1 MKSTRHKTLH
11 LGHSA
16 LCANNNKPPNISFVL
31 NQISWK
37 KRILQLAIQLTPLG
51 VILLVWEIDT
61 GAFNIPAF
69 IEPSLIGKPSAI
81 VQEIGQLLASGS
93 IFQHIFVTFQ
103 EAMTGLALAMFG
115 GISLG
120 IVLAYS
126 PSGAKI
132 TLPYV
137 QIFNSLPRIALAPFF
152 IVWFG
157 IGLLSKVLL
166 AALAAFFP
174 IFFTTYQGL
183 QSIERELVSAFQIM
197 GANRWQMLYMVVL
210 PSVLSWVI
218 AGIRTSLGMALV
230 GALVAEYIGSTQ
242 GLGYLLMA
250 AQGTLN
256 VDKAWAILVVL
267 AFISVLLDWGVRVL
281 EAYVL
286 RWRPNPKEL

>member
-1 MKSTRHKTLH
+1 MRTTRNRTVSI
-11 LGHSA
+11 GQSA
-16 LCANNNKPPNISFVL
+16 LSASNKRLQNFGSSVH
-31 NQISWK
+31 QIRWWQ
-37 KRILQLAIQLTPLG
+37 RILQLAIQLTPLA
-51 VILLVWEIDT
+51 VILLLWEVGT
-61 GAFNIPAF
+61 GAFNVPQF
-69 IEPSLIGKPSAI
+69 IEPALVGKPSVI
-81 VQEIGQLLASGS
+81 IKEVWELLSSGV

-103 EAMTGLALAMFG
+103 EAMTGLALAMTG

-132 TLPYV
+132 ALPYV

-183 QSIERELVSAFQIM
+183 QSIERELVAAFQVM
-197 GANRWQMLYMVVL
+197 GANRWQMLHMVVL

-267 AFISVLLDWGVRVL
+267 ASISVLLDWGVRVL

-286 RWRPNPKEL
+286 RWRPNPREL

>member
-1 MKSTRHKTLH
+1 MKTIRDRSVN
-11 LGHSA
+11 LGQSA
-16 LCANNNKPPNISFVL
+16 LAFRKNKSKNISSL
-31 NQISWK
+31 PNQISWEQ
-37 KRILQLAIQLTPLG
+37 RIIQLAIQITPLV
-51 VILLVWEIDT
+51 VILLVWEIGT
-61 GAFNIPAF
+61 GAFNISPF
-69 IEPSLIGKPSAI
+69 IEPALVGKPSLI
-81 VQEIGQLLASGS
+81 VQQIWQLLSSGS

-103 EAMTGLALAMFG
+103 EAMTGLVLAMTG
-115 GISLG
+115 GVSLG

-126 PSGAKI
+126 PSAAKI

-183 QSIERELVSAFQIM
+183 QSIERELVSAFQVM

-242 GLGYLLMA
+242 GLGYLLMS

-256 VDKAWAILVVL
+256 VDQAWAILVVL

-286 RWRPNPKEL
+286 RWRPNPQEL

>member
-1 MKSTRHKTLH
+1 MKTTRHKTLTI
-11 LGHSA
+11 GQSA
-16 LCANNNKPPNISFVL
+16 LSANNNKPKNYSSLPNQV
-31 NQISWK
+31 SWK
-37 KRILQLAIQLTPLG
+37 KRILQIAIQLTPLA
-51 VILLVWEIDT
+51 VILLVWEIGT
-61 GAFNIPAF
+61 GAFNSPPF
-69 IEPSLIGKPSAI
+69 IEPSLVGKPSAI

-183 QSIERELVSAFQIM
+183 QSIERELVSAFQVM

-267 AFISVLLDWGVRVL
+267 AFISVFLDWGVRVL

-286 RWRPNPKEL
+286 RWRPNPKQL

>member
-1 MKSTRHKTLH
+1 MRTTRNRTLNLGQSPLSASEKKPQNSDSQNIQSKWGKS
-11 LGHSA
+11 
-16 LCANNNKPPNISFVL
+16 
-31 NQISWK
+31 
-37 KRILQLAIQLTPLG
+37 ILQLAIQLTPLA
-51 VILLVWEIDT
+51 VILLVWEVGT
-61 GAFNIPAF
+61 GAFNIPQF
-69 IEPSLIGKPSAI
+69 IEPALVGKPSAI
-81 VQEIGQLLASGS
+81 VLEVWDLLSSGS
-93 IFQHIFVTFQ
+93 VFQHIFVTFQ
-103 EAMTGLALAMFG
+103 EAMTGLVLAMIG

-126 PSGAKI
+126 PSGARI
-132 TLPYV
+132 ALPYV

-183 QSIERELVSAFQIM
+183 QSIERELVAAFQVM
-197 GANRWQMLYMVVL
+197 GANRWQMLHMVVL

-256 VDKAWAILVVL
+256 VDKAWAILVIL

-286 RWRPNPKEL
+286 RWRPNPREL

>member
-1 MKSTRHKTLH
+1 MKTTRHKIFPLGQSTL
-11 LGHSA
+11 SA
-16 LCANNNKPPNISFVL
+16 TNKQPKTPSFQPH
-31 NQISWK
+31 QIQGWQ
-37 KRILQLAIQLTPLG
+37 RLQQIAIQLTPLA
-51 VILLVWEIDT
+51 VILLVWEIGT
-61 GAFNIPAF
+61 GAFNIPQF
-69 IEPSLIGKPSAI
+69 IEPALVGKPSAI
-81 VQEIGQLLASGS
+81 VQEIWKLLSSGS

-103 EAMTGLALAMFG
+103 EAMTGLALAMTG
-115 GISLG
+115 GVSLG
-120 IVLAYS
+120 ILLAYS

-183 QSIERELVSAFQIM
+183 QSIERELVSAFQVM

-242 GLGYLLMA
+242 GLGYLLMS

-256 VDKAWAILVVL
+256 VDQAWAILVIL
-267 AFISVLLDWGVRVL
+267 ASISVFLDWGVRVL

-286 RWRPNPKEL
+286 RWRANPREL

>member
-1 MKSTRHKTLH
+1 MRTIRNKTLTI
-11 LGHSA
+11 GQSA
-16 LCANNNKPPNISFVL
+16 LSSTQSKTNPSRSHPTKTTWGRRIS
-31 NQISWK
+31 
-37 KRILQLAIQLTPLG
+37 QLVVQLTPLV
-51 VILLVWEIDT
+51 VILLVWEIGT
-61 GAFNIPAF
+61 GAFGVSPF
-69 IEPSLIGKPSAI
+69 IEPALVGKPSAI
-81 VQEIGQLLASGS
+81 AREVGDLFSSGA

-103 EAMTGLALAMFG
+103 EAMSGLALAVTG
-115 GISLG
+115 GVTLG
-120 IVLAYS
+120 ILLAYS
-126 PSGAKI
+126 PRSARI

-137 QIFNSLPRIALAPFF
+137 QVFNSLPRIALAPFF
-152 IVWFG
+152 LVWFG

-183 QSIERELVSAFQIM
+183 QNIDRELVSAFQVM
-197 GANRWQMLYMVVL
+197 GANRWQLLRIVVL

-267 AFISVLLDWGVRVL
+267 AFISVLLDWGVRLL
-281 EAYVL
+281 ESYVL
-286 RWRPNPKEL
+286 RWRPLPGEM

>member
-1 MKSTRHKTLH
+1 MRTTRNRTLN
-11 LGHSA
+11 LGQSHFSA
-16 LCANNNKPPNISFVL
+16 SEKKPQNSDSQNIQSK
-31 NQISWK
+31 WG
-37 KRILQLAIQLTPLG
+37 KRILQLAIQLTPLA
-51 VILLVWEIDT
+51 VILLVWEVGT
-61 GAFNIPAF
+61 GAFNISPF
-69 IEPSLIGKPSAI
+69 IEPALVGKPSAI
-81 VQEIGQLLASGS
+81 VLEVWVLLSSGS

-103 EAMTGLALAMFG
+103 EAMTGLVLAMIG

-126 PSGAKI
+126 PSGARI
-132 TLPYV
+132 ALPYV

-183 QSIERELVSAFQIM
+183 QSIERELVAAFQVM
-197 GANRWQMLYMVVL
+197 GANRWQMLHMVVL

-256 VDKAWAILVVL
+256 VDQAWAILVIL
-267 AFISVLLDWGVRVL
+267 AFISVLLDWGVRIL

-286 RWRPNPKEL
+286 RWRPNPREL

>member
-1 MKSTRHKTLH
+1 MRTTRDRTLT
-11 LGHSA
+11 LEQSA
-16 LCANNNKPPNISFVL
+16 LLVNNKKPKNSDSYPH
-31 NQISWK
+31 QIRWK
-37 KRILQLAIQLTPLG
+37 QRILQIVVHLTPLA
-51 VILLVWEIDT
+51 VILLLWEVGT

-69 IEPSLIGKPSAI
+69 IEPALVGKPSVI
-81 VQEIGQLLASGS
+81 LQEVWRLLSSGS

-103 EAMTGLALAMFG
+103 EAIIGLVLAMIG
-115 GISLG
+115 GVSLG
-120 IVLAYS
+120 ILLAYS

-197 GANRWQMLYMVVL
+197 GANRWQMLYMVVF

-218 AGIRTSLGMALV
+218 AGTRTSLGMALV

-242 GLGYLLMA
+242 GLGYLLMS

-256 VDKAWAILVVL
+256 VDQAWAILVVL

>member
-1 MKSTRHKTLH
+1 MKTTCRKILTLKQSTL
-11 LGHSA
+11 SA
-16 LCANNNKPPNISFVL
+16 TNKNPKIPSFQTY
-31 NQISWK
+31 QIQGWQ
-37 KRILQLAIQLTPLG
+37 RLRQLAIQLTPLA
-51 VILLVWEIDT
+51 VILLVWEVGT
-61 GAFNIPAF
+61 GAFNINKF
-69 IEPSLIGKPSAI
+69 IEPALVGKPSVI
-81 VQEIGQLLASGS
+81 VQEIGKLLSSGS

-103 EAMTGLALAMFG
+103 EAMTGLALAMTS

-120 IVLAYS
+120 ILLAYS

-132 TLPYV
+132 ILPYV

-183 QSIERELVSAFQIM
+183 QSIERELVSAFQVM

-210 PSVLSWVI
+210 PSVLIWVI

-230 GALVAEYIGSTQ
+230 GALVAEYIGSTR
-242 GLGYLLMA
+242 GLGYLLMS

-256 VDKAWAILVVL
+256 VDQAWAILVIL
-267 AFISVLLDWGVRVL
+267 ASISVFLDWGVRIL
-281 EAYVL
+281 EAYIL
-286 RWRPNPKEL
+286 RWRPNPREL

>member
-1 MKSTRHKTLH
+1 MRTTRNRILAFGQSSLFDSNKKLKNPRS
-11 LGHSA
+11 HS
-16 LCANNNKPPNISFVL
+16 
-31 NQISWK
+31 NQIRWGQ
-37 KRILQLAIQLTPLG
+37 RILQLAIQLTPLA
-51 VILLVWEIDT
+51 VVLLVWEVGT
-61 GAFNIPAF
+61 GAFNISPF
-69 IEPSLIGKPSAI
+69 IEPTLVGKPSAI
-81 VQEIGQLLASGS
+81 VQEVWQLLFSGS

-103 EAMTGLALAMFG
+103 EAITGLALAIIG

-126 PSGAKI
+126 PLGAKI

-166 AALAAFFP
+166 SALAAFFL

-183 QSIERELVSAFQIM
+183 QSIERELVSAFQVM

-242 GLGYLLMA
+242 GLGYLLMS

-267 AFISVLLDWGVRVL
+267 GFISVLLDWGVRVL

-286 RWRPNPKEL
+286 RWRPNPREL

>member
-1 MKSTRHKTLH
+1 M
-11 LGHSA
+11 
-16 LCANNNKPPNISFVL
+16 
-31 NQISWK
+31 Q
-37 KRILQLAIQLTPLG
+37 QLALQLTPL
-51 VILLVWEIDT
+51 VAIVFVWEIGA
-61 GAFNIPAF
+61 GAFGIPKF
-69 IEPSLIGKPSAI
+69 IEPALVGKPSSI
-81 VQEIGQLLASGS
+81 LQEVRQLFSNGT
-93 IFQHIFVTFQ
+93 IFKHIFVTFQ
-103 EAMTGLALAMFG
+103 EAMSGLALAMTG

-126 PSGAKI
+126 PQGARI

-137 QIFNSLPRIALAPFF
+137 QVFNSLPRIALAPFF
-152 IVWFG
+152 IIWFG

-183 QSIERELVSAFQIM
+183 QSIDRELVAAFQVM
-197 GANRWQMLYMVVL
+197 GANRWQMLHMVIL

-267 AFISVLLDWGVRVL
+267 AFISVLLDWGVRAL
-281 EAYVL
+281 ESHIL
-286 RWRPNPKEL
+286 RWRSNPR

>member
-1 MKSTRHKTLH
+1 MRTTRNKSVSVEQ
-11 LGHSA
+11 SA
-16 LCANNNKPPNISFVL
+16 LSANRKQTKISGSIPNTITWS
-31 NQISWK
+31 Q
-37 KRILQLAIQLTPLG
+37 RIIQLAIQLTPLV
-51 VILLVWEIDT
+51 VILFVWELGT
-61 GAFNIPAF
+61 GAFGVPQF
-69 IEPSLIGKPSAI
+69 IEPALVGKPSLI
-81 VQEIGQLLASGS
+81 VKELQQLFSEGTV
-93 IFQHIFVTFQ
+93 FKHVFVTFQ
-103 EAMTGLALAMFG
+103 EAMGGLILAMTG

-120 IVLAYS
+120 ILLAYS
-126 PSGAKI
+126 PQGAII

-137 QIFNSLPRIALAPFF
+137 QVFNSIPRIALAPFF

-157 IGLLSKVLL
+157 IGLLSKILL

-183 QSIERELVSAFQIM
+183 QSIERELVAAFQVM
-197 GANRWQMLYMVVL
+197 GANRWKILRMVVL

-230 GALVAEYIGSTQ
+230 GALVAEYIGSTK

-256 VDKAWAILVVL
+256 VDKAWSILIVL

-281 EAYVL
+281 EAYLL
-286 RWRPNPKEL
+286 RWRPNPREL

>member
-1 MKSTRHKTLH
+1 MKTTWRKILTLKQFTLSATNKKPKTPSFQPHQIQGWQH
-11 LGHSA
+11 L
-16 LCANNNKPPNISFVL
+16 
-31 NQISWK
+31 
-37 KRILQLAIQLTPLG
+37 RQLTIQLTPLA
-51 VILLVWEIDT
+51 VILLVWEVGT
-61 GAFNIPAF
+61 GAFNIPQF
-69 IEPSLIGKPSAI
+69 IEPALVGKPSVI
-81 VQEIGQLLASGS
+81 VQEIGQLLSSGS

-103 EAMTGLALAMFG
+103 EAMTGLALAMTS

-120 IVLAYS
+120 IILAYS

-183 QSIERELVSAFQIM
+183 QSIERELVSAFQVM
-197 GANRWQMLYMVVL
+197 GANRWQMLYMVIL

-230 GALVAEYIGSTQ
+230 GALVAEYIGSTR
-242 GLGYLLMA
+242 GLGYLLMS

-256 VDKAWAILVVL
+256 VDRAWAILVIL
-267 AFISVLLDWGVRVL
+267 ASISVFLDWGVRIL
-281 EAYVL
+281 EAYIL
-286 RWRPNPKEL
+286 RWRPNPREL

>member
-1 MKSTRHKTLH
+1 MRTIRNRSITLGQSVLSVNKKKSKN
-11 LGHSA
+11 S
-16 LCANNNKPPNISFVL
+16 NSYP
-31 NQISWK
+31 NQIGWK
-37 KRILQLAIQLTPLG
+37 QRILQLAIQLTPLA
-51 VILLVWEIDT
+51 VILLVWEVGT
-61 GAFNIPAF
+61 GAFNIPPF
-69 IEPSLIGKPSAI
+69 IEPALVGKPSVI
-81 VQEIGQLLASGS
+81 VPEVWQLLSSGS

-103 EAMTGLALAMFG
+103 EAMTGLALAMAG

-183 QSIERELVSAFQIM
+183 QSIERELVAAFQVM
-197 GANRWQMLYMVVL
+197 GANRWQILYIVVL

-242 GLGYLLMA
+242 GLGYLLMS

-256 VDKAWAILVVL
+256 VDKAWAILVIL

-286 RWRPNPKEL
+286 RWRPNPREL